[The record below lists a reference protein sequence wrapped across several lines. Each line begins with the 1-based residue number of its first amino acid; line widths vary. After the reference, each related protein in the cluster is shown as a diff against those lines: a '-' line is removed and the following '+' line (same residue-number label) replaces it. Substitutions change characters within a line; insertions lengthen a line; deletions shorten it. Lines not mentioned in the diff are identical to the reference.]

1 MFFEDFTD
9 DWEKGNWP
17 VGSDIMLRA
26 MIFLTLRVDFA

>member
-9 DWEKGNWP
+9 HWEKGNWP

-26 MIFLTLRVDFA
+26 IFGDWDDV